1 MSAELTMHTILS
13 AAAGLT
19 ALVGTR
25 IYEDTWPATGAAGV
39 ATTFPLVV
47 YQRVPTGEMIQPVTG
62 AVIATDARFQVKAY
76 AQTAGGARDVA
87 DQIVTALVAGIGTAV
102 DVTMMG
108 RWGTYEPDSEL
119 FSLLVECRLL
129 IAGAA

>member
-1 MSAELTMHTILS
+1 MSAELTMHTIL
-13 AAAGLT
+13 AAWV
-19 ALVGTR
+19 ALVAGR
-25 IYEDTWPATGAAGV
+25 IYENTWPATDAAG
-39 ATTFPLVV
+39 ADITFPLVV

-76 AQTAGGARDVA
+76 AETAGGARDVA
-87 DQIVTALVAGIGTAV
+87 DQIVTALVAGIGTVV

>member
-1 MSAELTMHTILS
+1 MSAELTMHTIL
-13 AAAGLT
+13 AAGV
-19 ALVGTR
+19 ALVGGR
-25 IYEDTWPATGAAGV
+25 IFEDTWPATDAAGA

-76 AQTAGGARDVA
+76 AQTAGEARDVA
-87 DQIVTALVAGIGTAV
+87 DQIVTALVAGIGTVV